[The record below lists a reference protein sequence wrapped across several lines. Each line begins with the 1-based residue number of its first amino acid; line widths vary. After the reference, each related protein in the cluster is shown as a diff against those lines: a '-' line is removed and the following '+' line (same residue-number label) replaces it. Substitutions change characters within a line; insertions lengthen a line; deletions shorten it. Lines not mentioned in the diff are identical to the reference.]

1 MPYTSLLASVE
12 IFDEL
17 NPERLARLARI
28 CVEQRY
34 REGDVIFE
42 QHAASDGL
50 YIILAG
56 VVEIRLPSAD
66 APLTVAR
73 LQRGQSFGEV
83 ALVDE
88 GLRTA
93 AARAATRDT
102 RLLVVRR
109 AELMALCR
117 ADFELGFILM
127 RNLAAD
133 LAFKIRQIDL
143 RVRG

>member
-1 MPYTSLLASVE
+1 VSYTSLLASVE

-83 ALVDE
+83 ALVD
-88 GLRTA
+88 
-93 AARAATRDT
+93 DK
-102 RLLVVRR
+102 LLVDAPVRKHKASDE
-109 AELMALCR
+109 AEK
-117 ADFELGFILM
+117 GILIVGVDKLLTQ
-127 RNLAAD
+127 LAGCCKPAG
-133 LAFKIRQIDL
+133 LHQPQKRTPPHSL
-143 RVRG
+143 H